1 MTTVYIPPLPIEWS
15 EEVLD
20 RKFRSPLM
28 DLLKMGS
35 MDAAEFERKYGAEV
49 KEKMVEDFM
58 LIRERDGKVE
68 LTALGKLIYRV
79 AFS

>member
-1 MTTVYIPPLPIEWS
+1 
-15 EEVLD
+15 
-20 RKFRSPLM
+20 M